1 MVFLRSCLVLMIVS
15 LAVTAIPARADS
27 MMSMYQRLF
36 SRVDE
41 EMAAVKKT
49 GAEVLSPEYFA
60 KAVRYKNDAERG
72 FRAGRSNEAVQ
83 EDINKARQWLRKA
96 LDATEIARV
105 TFADAMAARD
115 NALSADAP
123 RFAREMWEDA
133 EEDMRDA
140 THEVEEGDI
149 RDARENARKV
159 AELYKQ
165 AELQAIK
172 VNYLSGARELIE
184 QADKLGADKYAIKTF
199 IDAKQLLEH
208 AERELTNNRY
218 DTDYPRDLARR
229 ARNEAQHA
237 ITITKLAIGVRKKDF
252 AVEDIIINYESP
264 LIAIADELDIVPQL
278 HNGYDVTRDAVIEKV
293 SQLQKDSQELSQ
305 LKLIS
310 REQAEEIA
318 RLSEKLGI
326 YNEQL
331 AAEERY
337 RALLA
342 ELEGIFTPEEAEIF
356 RQGKNMIIRMVG
368 LNFASGK
375 SELTMDHMK
384 LLAKVKYAIELSN
397 TELTTIEGHTDSF
410 GGDDSNQTLSEER
423 ANAVV
428 AYLKQDSKLANANMV
443 AVGYGETRPIA
454 NNESAAGREKN
465 RRIDVVIKLDRERAQ
480 SAAPEA
486 QAAPAPASPAP
497 EAPAP

>member
-1 MVFLRSCLVLMIVS
+1 M
-15 LAVTAIPARADS
+15 
-27 MMSMYQRLF
+27 
-36 SRVDE
+36 
-41 EMAAVKKT
+41 
-49 GAEVLSPEYFA
+49 
-60 KAVRYKNDAERG
+60 
-72 FRAGRSNEAVQ
+72 
-83 EDINKARQWLRKA
+83 
-96 LDATEIARV
+96 
-105 TFADAMAARD
+105 
-115 NALSADAP
+115 
-123 RFAREMWEDA
+123 
-133 EEDMRDA
+133 
-140 THEVEEGDI
+140 
-149 RDARENARKV
+149 
-159 AELYKQ
+159 
-165 AELQAIK
+165 
-172 VNYLSGARELIE
+172 NYLSGARELIE
-184 QADKLGADKYAIKTF
+184 KADDLGADKYAIKTF
-199 IDAKQLLEH
+199 IDAKQLLDH

-252 AVEDIIINYESP
+252 AVEDIVINYESP
-264 LIAIADELDIVPQL
+264 LIAISDELDIVPAL
-278 HNGYDVTRDAVIEKV
+278 HNGYDETRDEIIEKV
-293 SQLQKDSQELSQ
+293 DQLQKDAQELTQ
-305 LKLIS
+305 LKLIN

-375 SELTMDHMK
+375 SELTTDHMK

-410 GGDDSNQTLSEER
+410 GGDDSNQVLSEER
-423 ANAVV
+423 ANAVM
-428 AYLKQDSKLANANMV
+428 AYLKQDNNLANANML

-465 RRIDVVIKLDRERAQ
+465 RRTDVVIKLDRARAQ
-480 SAAPEA
+480 AGQEDSALEDLPEA
-486 QAAPAPASPAP
+486 AEPAPTVPATP
-497 EAPAP
+497 